1 MELKNIAGLF
11 FKEKPTAPTLEE
23 LGDTGTT
30 MYGGM
35 ISGEEYNYDLSGLAK
50 YTIYDKMRKGDA
62 TIAATLRVLKLPL
75 RSANWYMEPAGK
87 DKLQQEQAEFIEYN
101 LKEGMNIT
109 WDDFLRQALLMIDYG
124 VFVFEKVYD
133 NVIYKNKTYIGWRK
147 FAPRHPRTIQA
158 WKINDGKDDGIRQL
172 TNNRNTVEIPM
183 EKLLIFVNEKEGD
196 NWEGISIL
204 RSAYKNWFFKDIFE
218 QIDAMAFERQG
229 LGVPYCKTPAG
240 ANNKDKAN
248 AITIVKNLRAN
259 EKAYVVYPD
268 GYEVGFLD
276 MGAGKTRDPKNSIEY
291 HNRQIALNV
300 LAQFLM
306 LGANDKGSFA
316 LSKDQSSF
324 FYDSLQAVAKN
335 ILDVINKYAIKQLV
349 DINWP
354 GTQDYPQLKV
364 DDIGAIDKVQFAT
377 MINTLVGA
385 SIIKT
390 DDDLDRYIRKELD
403 LPEEQE
409 KDSDD
414 EKTEQ
419 LESEL
424 ELLSIEIAGE
434 GGQSDNEIQQAA
446 MTENKEDELQMI
458 EEFNDFRLIFVA
470 KGQHLDETTKKK
482 ISDALKKKYGTTAK
496 PDDIESASE
505 AQTAII
511 DAKRRI
517 DELKAVIDRYK
528 QKTKSIENK
537 RVKKEFNKAIASKI
551 DEIKTMIKSGREG
564 IKAEKERASQAKGN
578 IKKDIKQRK
587 MELRKTRLSK
597 RIDRDMLRIERLQD
611 QLDKTDKPREQ
622 KIIKDR
628 LADVKDLLVERK
640 QDLKDLEASES
651 GQKKNLRQLSDEFK
665 PWRKYTA
672 AEKKVNF
679 GNIKNEMDKQEK
691 EFEKLLKGALIDEK
705 SELLKQ
711 FNAAVKNKN
720 YKAIQTIGL
729 KYSGKYKDEVYN
741 KMKELYN
748 FGKNGVA
755 AEMKVTPPANPKD
768 EMERLRAQA
777 SVMVD
782 DHEIKVLTKTKMAAL
797 DSMAKK
803 ATAVEVIARVG
814 KTMDQAIIELSQTTA
829 SIITGGSFNQGR
841 RLTQFSNKGK
851 IYAFQRSELLDD
863 HTCMFCMSMDSRVV
877 TINDPIVGEDI
888 FHSNCRGMWVEI
900 LKDEIEL
907 PVITGIPK
915 SLLKDYEGV
924 NNFKQLKNPQVTK
937 ASLAADAIKE
947 EYKKQIAER
956 EQKLKTYE
964 SEDKYPDRQKGHKK
978 EIARMKNVIDK
989 LK

>member
-1 MELKNIAGLF
+1 MELKNITGLF
-11 FKEKPTAPTLEE
+11 FKEKPVAPTLEE

-385 SIIKT
+385 NIIKT

-496 PDDIESASE
+496 PDDIEGASE

-564 IKAEKERASQAKGN
+564 IKAEKERTRQAEGN

-587 MELRKTRLSK
+587 IELRKTRLSK

-803 ATAVEVIARVG
+803 ATAIEVVARVG

-863 HTCMFCMSMDSRVV
+863 RTCMFCMSMDGRVV

-900 LKDEIEL
+900 LKDEAEL

-978 EIARMKNVIDK
+978 EIARMKNIIDK

>member
-1 MELKNIAGLF
+1 MQLKDLTGLF
-11 FKEKPTAPTLEE
+11 FKEKPATPTLEE

-30 MYGGM
+30 MYNGM
-35 ISGEEYNYDLSGLAK
+35 ISGEEYNYDLSGTAK

-75 RSANWYMEPAGK
+75 RSANWYVEPAGK
-87 DKLQQEQAEFIEYN
+87 DKLQQEQAEFIEHN
-101 LKEGMNIT
+101 LKEGMSIT
-109 WDDFLRQALLMIDYG
+109 WDDFIRQALLMLDYG

-133 NVIYKNKTYIGWRK
+133 NVVYKNKTYIGWRK

-158 WKINDGKDDGIRQL
+158 WKINDGNDDGIKQL
-172 TNNRNTVEIPM
+172 VNNRDTVEIPM

-229 LGVPYCKTPAG
+229 LGVPYCKIPAG
-240 ANNKDKAN
+240 ANNAKDKAN
-248 AITIVKNLRAN
+248 ATAIVKNLRAN
-259 EKAYVVYPD
+259 EKAYVVYPE

-306 LGANDKGSFA
+306 LGAGDKGSFA

-349 DINWP
+349 ELNWP
-354 GTQDYPQLKV
+354 GTSEYPTLKV

-385 SIIKT
+385 NIIKT

-403 LPEEQE
+403 MPESQE
-409 KDSDD
+409 GDEDDS
-414 EKTEQ
+414 KTD
-419 LESEL
+419 EL
-424 ELLSIEIAGE
+424 ENQLDLLSIEVAGE
-434 GGQSDNEIQQAA
+434 GEPNPELKQAA
-446 MTENKEDELQMI
+446 MAEDQEDALQMN
-458 EEFNDFRLIFVA
+458 EEIQDYKLMFVA
-470 KGQHLDETTKKK
+470 KGGHLDDATKKK
-482 ISDALKKKYGTTAK
+482 ISEALKKKYGTTAK
-496 PDDIESASE
+496 PEDIESAST

-517 DELKAVIDRYK
+517 DELKTVIDRYR
-528 QKTKSIENK
+528 QKSKSIENK
-537 RVKKEFNKAIASKI
+537 KVKKEFNKAIASKI
-551 DEIKTMIKSGREG
+551 DEIKAMIKSGREG
-564 IKAEKERASQAKGN
+564 IKAEQARAKKGESNIKQDIKERKTA
-578 IKKDIKQRK
+578 
-587 MELRKTRLSK
+587 LRKTRLQK
-597 RIDRDMLRIERLQD
+597 RIDRDNLRIEKLNS
-611 QLDKTDKPREQ
+611 QLDKTDSPSKQ
-622 KIIKDR
+622 KDIRQRIQ
-628 LADVKDLLVERK
+628 DVRDLLKERK
-640 QDLKDLEASES
+640 DTLAELNASEPE
-651 GQKKNLRQLSDEFK
+651 QKKNLKQLSEEFK
-665 PWRKYTA
+665 SYRKLTA

-679 GNIKNEMDKQEK
+679 GNIQKELDKQEK
-691 EFEKLLKGALIDEK
+691 AFENLLKGSLTDEK
-705 SELLKQ
+705 TALLKQ
-711 FNAAVKNKN
+711 FETAIKAGD
-720 YKAIQTIGL
+720 YKTIQDIEL
-729 KYSGKYKDEVYN
+729 KYSGKYKDDVFN
-741 KMKELYN
+741 KMKELYA

-755 AEMKVTPPANPKD
+755 AEMKVTPPANPKS
-768 EMERLRAQA
+768 EMDRLSAQA

-782 DHEIKVLTKTKMAAL
+782 DHEIKVLTKTKMSAL

-803 ATAVEVIARVG
+803 STAAEAIARVG
-814 KTMDQAIIELSQTTA
+814 KTMDQAIKELSQNTA
-829 SIITGGSFNQGR
+829 SIIAGGSFNQGR

-851 IYAFQRSELLDD
+851 IYGFQRSELLDD
-863 HTCMFCMSMDSRVV
+863 RTCMFCMSIDGRVV
-877 TINDPIVGEDI
+877 DPEDPIAGEDI

-900 LKDEIEL
+900 LKDEAEL
-907 PVITGIPK
+907 PAITGIPK

-924 NNFKQLKNPQVTK
+924 NDFKQLKNPQVTK
-937 ASLAADAIKE
+937 ASLAAEAIQE
-947 EYKKQIAER
+947 EYKKQISER
-956 EQKLKTYE
+956 EKKLANYE
-964 SEDKYPDRQKGHKK
+964 KEGKYPDRQTGHKK

>member
-385 SIIKT
+385 NIIKT

-517 DELKAVIDRYK
+517 DELKVVIDRYK

-587 MELRKTRLSK
+587 MKLRKTRLSK

-640 QDLKDLEASES
+640 QDLKDLEASEF

-863 HTCMFCMSMDSRVV
+863 RTCMFCMSMDGRVV

-900 LKDEIEL
+900 LKDETEL
-907 PVITGIPK
+907 PTITGIPK

-956 EQKLKTYE
+956 EKKLKTYE
-964 SEDKYPDRQKGHKK
+964 NEGKYPDRQDGHKK